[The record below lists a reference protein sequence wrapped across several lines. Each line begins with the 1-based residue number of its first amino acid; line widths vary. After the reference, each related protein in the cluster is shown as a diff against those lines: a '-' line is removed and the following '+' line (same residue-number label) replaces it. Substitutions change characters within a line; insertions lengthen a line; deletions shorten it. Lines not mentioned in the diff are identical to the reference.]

1 MRRKSRALTALM
13 GTAKCVALWKS
24 VATFHFHW
32 LRVGESER
40 ERARNCTHI
49 YRSSATTIATASCAV
64 TSTSTSHH
72 HLHLHLERSSSPH
85 LPLRCA
91 LPPRVV
97 ALLLLFSVCR
107 LHLSVLQPRIVVVC
121 LLLLLV
127 VVAVFAVGVKV
138 KICSPYCKSLTI
150 VELST
155 MDDDRVFI
163 VVTVFVFVGAVYMYV
178 CVCVLGVL
186 MGYSAIRTVC
196 AYRECCFCFCCAA
209 FEIELKI

>member
-1 MRRKSRALTALM
+1 MRKSEKLHTHL
-13 GTAKCVALWKS
+13 S
-24 VATFHFHW
+24 VVRHNNRYSL
-32 LRVGESER
+32 LR
-40 ERARNCTHI
+40 CHL
-49 YRSSATTIATASCAV
+49 
-64 TSTSTSHH
+64 HH
-72 HLHLHLERSSSPH
+72 HLHLHLGRSSSPH

-155 MDDDRVFI
+155 MNDDRVFI
-163 VVTVFVFVGAVYMYV
+163 VVTVFVFVGAVCM
-178 CVCVLGVL
+178 CVCAWCVNGLQ
-186 MGYSAIRTVC
+186 C
-196 AYRECCFCFCCAA
+196 N
-209 FEIELKI
+209 